1 MKKKVLL
8 ITSLALAAV
17 LAVSGC
23 SQRAVPPSEPT
34 AAPVESPV
42 ASPSTGIPNPIVEVE
57 SAADFEP
64 LNVKIDAPEGA
75 TDVSYRIIGDKVA
88 EITFTLDGVTYVY
101 RSANTGTEEDISGV
115 YTEFDERSDISV
127 DGMDWYAII
136 NINTNKDA
144 GALAR
149 WQYLP
154 VQFSLYTED
163 KVDAE
168 TFTNLATDL
177 AYSAFKNNT
186 SLPSPAPV
194 G

>member
-1 MKKKVLL
+1 MKRTILL
-8 ITSLALAAV
+8 ITSLAFAAL
-17 LAVSGC
+17 LAVTGC
-23 SQRAVPPSEPT
+23 SPNAVPPIEPT
-34 AAPVESPV
+34 AAPAESP
-42 ASPSTGIPNPIVEVE
+42 ATGIPNPIVEVG
-57 SAADFEP
+57 SAADFEK

-75 TDVSYRIIGDKVA
+75 SDVSYRIIGDKVA
-88 EITFTLDGVTYVY
+88 EITFTLDGVTYTY

-115 YTEFDERSDISV
+115 YTEFDERSDIAV

-163 KVDAE
+163 KVDVEA
-168 TFTNLATDL
+168 FTNLATDL
-177 AYSAFKNNT
+177 AYRAFKDNT